1 MTEIKTYEEVY
12 TGKTVSCL
20 LIVLN
25 IDIIILF
32 VSGCGALPLRSS
44 QWQFIRDCLE
54 DHPCG
59 AHTHAVHGWGKEER
73 RIKSKQLFVS
83 LLEIKTYEEMYTG
96 QMVT

>member
-12 TGKTVSCL
+12 TGKTVSYL
-20 LIVLN
+20 LIDLN
-25 IDIIILF
+25 IGIILSF

-44 QWQFIRDCLE
+44 HWQFIRDCLE

-59 AHTHAVHGWGKEER
+59 ARTQAVHGWGKEER